1 MVVVL
6 LLQSGNMMLKMEA
19 CDGQVVDVQL
29 SQQVCIIIVQQCWCI
44 KQRWFSQGLKCD
56 QIV

>member
-29 SQQVCIIIVQQCWCI
+29 SQQVCIVIVQQC
-44 KQRWFSQGLKCD
+44 
-56 QIV
+56 